1 MMCMLVPLVPK
12 TVFDEESASMDVVT
26 VKDLMEKILLMVSLH
41 LQIFIICA
49 YISKIMFKVYNIN

>member
-41 LQIFIICA
+41 LQIFIIFV
-49 YISKIMFKVYNIN
+49 YMSKIMLKV